1 MILFSKEAHT
11 GSDKEG
17 DMSNVK
23 TYKKNS
29 VIFFEGEKGETM
41 FDIIWGSV
49 GIYSNYGKPDQKLLT
64 RLEPDSFF
72 GEMGMIENLPRSATA
87 VALED
92 TDVMEITFEGFSKYL
107 EKKPAKAYTIL
118 EHTSKRLRELSC
130 DYVEACIAI
139 NEYVN
144 NEENGEKQSSE
155 LMAKMKKISAARSK
169 KK

>member
-1 MILFSKEAHT
+1 MSNVTNYKKNAVIF
-11 GSDKEG
+11 KEG
-17 DMSNVK
+17 DIDDK
-23 TYKKNS
+23 
-29 VIFFEGEKGETM
+29 M
-41 FDIIWGSV
+41 FDIVWGSV
-49 GIYSNYGKPDQKLLT
+49 GIFANYGKPDQKLLVK
-64 RLEPDSFF
+64 LGPDEFF

-92 TDVMEITFEGFSKYL
+92 TDVMEITFEGFAKFL
-107 EKKPAKAYTIL
+107 EKKPARAYTIL

-139 NEYVN
+139 NEYVA
-144 NEENGEKQSSE
+144 NEEKGEKPSAE